1 MSKRCPHIINTPA
14 RLCCALRLAPCARQ
28 LPSPL
33 CVCIPEGAGMRQIP
47 AGLPAGT
54 GAPAGVLHALGL
66 EFYSPGDAEAT
77 ASGYYDAAAAPAL
90 RTAPAAAPVDAAL
103 GGALLVP
110 PAPALS
116 RAGLARGA
124 WRGATALRKALALA
138 PAPEGARARRAAPV
152 ACLAMRNGAEMVVA
166 LAAAWRAGT
175 CGC

>member
-1 MSKRCPHIINTPA
+1 
-14 RLCCALRLAPCARQ
+14 
-28 LPSPL
+28 
-33 CVCIPEGAGMRQIP
+33 MRQIP

-103 GGALLVP
+103 DGALLVP

-116 RAGLARGA
+116 RAGLARARALGNSLIGA
-124 WRGATALRKALALA
+124 VRAPRGRLHLRASSGPPFRGARR
-138 PAPEGARARRAAPV
+138 GADS
-152 ACLAMRNGAEMVVA
+152 
-166 LAAAWRAGT
+166 
-175 CGC
+175 